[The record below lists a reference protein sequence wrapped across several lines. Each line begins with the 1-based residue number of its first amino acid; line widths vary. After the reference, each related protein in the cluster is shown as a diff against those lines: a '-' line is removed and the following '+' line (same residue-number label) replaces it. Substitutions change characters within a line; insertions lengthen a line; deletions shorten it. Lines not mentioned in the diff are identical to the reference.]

1 MQEMKHVLNI
11 NQNISEN
18 DSIIVEDILRDTLL
32 KLKKLK
38 SVEKLHYQINVS
50 YETKNK
56 EVTN

>member
-1 MQEMKHVLNI
+1 MTKLKHVLNI

-38 SVEKLHYQINVS
+38 SLKKFHYQINVS
-50 YETKNK
+50 YQTEEN
-56 EVTN
+56 

>member
-1 MQEMKHVLNI
+1 MPKIKHVLNI

-38 SVEKLHYQINVS
+38 SIKKFYYQINVS
-50 YETKNK
+50 YEIN
-56 EVTN
+56 

>member
-1 MQEMKHVLNI
+1 MPKIKHVLNI

-38 SVEKLHYQINVS
+38 SIDKFY
-50 YETKNK
+50 
-56 EVTN
+56 

>member
-1 MQEMKHVLNI
+1 MPKIKHVLNI

-38 SVEKLHYQINVS
+38 SVKKFYYKINVS
-50 YETKNK
+50 Y
-56 EVTN
+56 